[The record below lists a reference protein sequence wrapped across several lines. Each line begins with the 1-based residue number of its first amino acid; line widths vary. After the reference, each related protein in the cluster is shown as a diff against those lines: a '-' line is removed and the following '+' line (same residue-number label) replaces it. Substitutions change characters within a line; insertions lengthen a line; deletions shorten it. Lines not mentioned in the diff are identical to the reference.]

1 MKYWKNISKGWKRI
15 HIVLSIV
22 LSFIMT
28 LITLD
33 NDIELFLFI
42 MFFWLLFYYVLVF
55 TIEWIKDG
63 FKK

>member
-28 LITLD
+28 FITMD
-33 NDIELFLFI
+33 NEKELFLFI
-42 MFFWLLFYYVLVF
+42 VFFWLLFYYVLVF

>member
-1 MKYWKNISKGWKRI
+1 MKYWKNISQGWKRI

-28 LITLD
+28 FITMD
-33 NDIELFLFI
+33 NDEELFLFI
-42 MFFWLLFYYVLVF
+42 VFFWLLFYYVLVF